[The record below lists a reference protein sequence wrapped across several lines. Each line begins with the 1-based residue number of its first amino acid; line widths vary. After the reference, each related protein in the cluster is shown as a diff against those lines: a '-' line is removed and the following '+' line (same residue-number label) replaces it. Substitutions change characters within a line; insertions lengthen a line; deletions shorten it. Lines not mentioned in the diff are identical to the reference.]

1 MANYGILPPPAACT
15 FWDSTPSLLLAAL
28 SSLFSQDKDGEGE
41 NKKVGGE
48 GFAP

>member
-28 SSLFSQDKDGEGE
+28 SFNQDNEEGE
-41 NKKVGGE
+41 NKKVGRE